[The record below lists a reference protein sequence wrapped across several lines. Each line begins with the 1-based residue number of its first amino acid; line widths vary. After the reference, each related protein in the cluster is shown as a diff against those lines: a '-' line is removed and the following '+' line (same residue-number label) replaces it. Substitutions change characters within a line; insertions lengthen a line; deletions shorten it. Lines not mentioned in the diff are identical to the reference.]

1 MDDLKRKKTNLKKTQ
16 GKVKLHE
23 RKLAVLKKQA
33 TILQKRE
40 HLKKI
45 YAAGQIIDNVGILNN
60 YDKVKLY
67 DLLISNK
74 NSVIRK

>member
-1 MDDLKRKKTNLKKTQ
+1 MFRVILDMDDLKRKKTNLKKTQ

-23 RKLAVLKKQA
+23 RKLAVLKKQT

-45 YAAGQIIDNVGILNN
+45 YAAGQIIKNARRQ
-60 YDKVKLY
+60 
-67 DLLISNK
+67 LL
-74 NSVIRK
+74 SV